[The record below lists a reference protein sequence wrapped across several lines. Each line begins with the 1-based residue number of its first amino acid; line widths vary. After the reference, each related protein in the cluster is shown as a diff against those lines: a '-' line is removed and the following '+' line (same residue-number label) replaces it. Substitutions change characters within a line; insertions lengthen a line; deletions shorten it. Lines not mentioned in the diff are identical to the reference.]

1 MDHPYYFGID
11 GERIGP
17 LDESAIEAQV
27 AAGTITRA
35 TLAWCRSMDQWKP
48 VAEIPELTERL
59 GPLLGAGSEPPP
71 LPTAT
76 ASPDDAGPP
85 PLPPADAPAPQGTGA
100 TSPAEDSLD
109 PSYRVPEGLD
119 GVGSLAYHVV
129 FWLFRPWRGRP
140 SRVRRY
146 VRQDPRRA
154 KPIALAS
161 VLGLMFLFCL
171 ALASVFEAP
180 DAPSR
185 PQGPSGPAGP
195 AVGGADVYR
204 PMINA
209 QRETDRIIDDVYRY
223 NRDSFDQQSETYRR
237 GNYDWYSDRHD

>member
-1 MDHPYYFGID
+1 
-11 GERIGP
+11 
-17 LDESAIEAQV
+17 
-27 AAGTITRA
+27 
-35 TLAWCRSMDQWKP
+35 
-48 VAEIPELTERL
+48 
-59 GPLLGAGSEPPP
+59 
-71 LPTAT
+71 
-76 ASPDDAGPP
+76 
-85 PLPPADAPAPQGTGA
+85 
-100 TSPAEDSLD
+100 
-109 PSYRVPEGLD
+109 
-119 GVGSLAYHVV
+119 
-129 FWLFRPWRGRP
+129 
-140 SRVRRY
+140 
-146 VRQDPRRA
+146 
-154 KPIALAS
+154 
-161 VLGLMFLFCL
+161 LMFLFCL